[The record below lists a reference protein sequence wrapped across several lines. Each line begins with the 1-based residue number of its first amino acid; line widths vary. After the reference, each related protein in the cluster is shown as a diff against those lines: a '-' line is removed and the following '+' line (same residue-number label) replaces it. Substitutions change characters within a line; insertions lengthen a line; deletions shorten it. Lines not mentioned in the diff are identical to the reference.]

1 MKYDMNLLKRC
12 VNGVLMI
19 IISSLLSS
27 CFCEPLWEWLN
38 PDDKGTLQQK
48 AYEGNEIR
56 IDGCY
61 YCLNEDGDELRY
73 YFIPYRNGVIAGPEY
88 SGKAVSEID
97 NFQVFFERDYRPRE
111 FRDYWGLFVIEDSLI
126 SLEYYLPSMY
136 GHHAYLMKGRIL
148 NDTTFHMT
156 SGKQSD
162 KSSYEQIDKLFHF
175 CPMDVKPDSTNKYYR

>member
-56 IDGCY
+56 IDGYYYSLIDEDYDILCY
-61 YCLNEDGDELRY
+61 FVL
-73 YFIPYRNGVIAGPEY
+73 YRNGVIYGPIHQDASDSVVLE
-88 SGKAVSEID
+88 SVSRFDYKIRD
-97 NFQVFFERDYRPRE
+97 N
-111 FRDYWGLFVIEDSLI
+111 WGLFEIEDSLI